1 MEENC
6 DMGLAND
13 YLEMT
18 PNRGNE
24 SKTRQDTGQNQTRY
38 LVYMIIYDYIYHI

>member
-18 PNRGNE
+18 PNTE
-24 SKTRQDTGQNQTRY
+24 ATKAKLDKILDKTRQDTPY
-38 LVYMIIYDYIYHI
+38 LVYMIIYDYI